1 MELIP
6 SNLQQGL
13 DGLVISSDP
22 LVSLDDNAMARVLG
36 RVGDRIVD
44 KLEPIDARQANS
56 IVAEHH
62 LTPLLSELLVR
73 RGFSA
78 GEDLAKF
85 LSPQSQALPS
95 PSMLKG
101 CEQAARLVIEAM
113 ADGKPIAIN
122 GDFDVDGMA
131 SAAMWKEFFEVM
143 GVRYEVIGHD
153 RYADGFGF
161 HKRVVDEAIRRE
173 CGLVIA
179 VDHGVANLDTAEYA
193 RGRIKTVVIDHHAL
207 SPYGKPRVDALVD
220 PADPEC
226 NFCDGKLV
234 AAGVSY
240 FVIARVEDIVR
251 NELKLI
257 DGTSAADFQV
267 EKLLGLACVAT
278 VADVGSLTGVNRII
292 LAKGLEQL
300 SQGSAS
306 KGFYQLGANAGRGAV
321 TTAEKIAFLLAARIN
336 AICRIL
342 TEDDCGRPPSELGV
356 ELLSGGISEQRA
368 STLAAIAEE
377 QNYRRQHIEND
388 IVQTSYQQLVR
399 EPGLENSILVLNENF
414 HLGTI
419 GCAAS
424 RLSEQLMR
432 PAGLFGADSDGNA
445 RGSLR
450 GAQGVDIAQAL
461 SECSTHLLKF
471 GGHRAAGG
479 CTVKPGEFEKFKDRF
494 EQVISSQLGDFR
506 PMIKPELVMSL
517 PELINREGEIVDMMQ
532 RLAPIGRDNPA
543 PKIMVPAVSL
553 GHVRS
558 IKGRHLALTCRD
570 RGYKLNAF
578 LWHHP
583 EHPEVALAYP
593 GDPNHRVSYTTGE
606 KLDLVVEPTLRSD
619 SGTSRALQYSIVKVR
634 KSRASS
640 KPLT

>member
-1 MELIP
+1 MELLP
-6 SNLQQGL
+6 SIVQHGF
-13 DGLVISSDP
+13 DGSALPSDP

-36 RVGDRIVD
+36 RVGDQIVD
-44 KLEPIDARQANS
+44 KLELIDSRQVES
-56 IVAEHH
+56 IAAEHN
-62 LTPLLSELLVR
+62 LSQLLSELLVR
-73 RGFSA
+73 RGFRA
-78 GEDLAKF
+78 GEDLAQF
-85 LSPQSQALPS
+85 LSPQSQTLPS
-95 PSMLKG
+95 PSMLRG

-113 ADGKPIAIN
+113 AGGKPIAVN

-131 SAAMWKEFFEVM
+131 SAAMWKELFEVM

-153 RYADGFGF
+153 RHRDGFGF
-161 HKRVVDEAIRRE
+161 HKRVVDEALRRE
-173 CGLVIA
+173 CGLIIA

-193 RGRIKTVVIDHHAL
+193 RGKIKTVVIDHHAL
-207 SPYGKPRVDALVD
+207 SPYGKPKVDALVD

-240 FVIARVEDIVR
+240 FVIARIEEIVR
-251 NELKLI
+251 NELKLM
-257 DGTSAADFQV
+257 DGTSAENFDV
-267 EKLLGLACVAT
+267 EKLLALTSIAT

-292 LAKGLEQL
+292 LAKGLEHI

-306 KGFYQLGANAGRGAV
+306 QGFYKLVANAGRGAA

-342 TEDDCGRPPSELGV
+342 TEEDCGRPPSELGV

-368 STLAAIAEE
+368 STLATLAEE
-377 QNYRRQHIEND
+377 QNNRRQYIASD
-388 IVQTSYQQLVR
+388 IVQMSYQQLVR
-399 EPGLENSILVLNENF
+399 ETGLKTSILIRDQNF

-432 PAGLFGADSDGNA
+432 PTGLFGADSDGNP

-450 GAQGVDIAQAL
+450 GAEGVDIAKAL

-479 CTVKPGEFEKFKDRF
+479 CTVKPGEFEKFKDQF

-506 PMIKPELVMSL
+506 PTIKPELVLSL
-517 PELINREGEIVDMMQ
+517 PELINGESEIVDMMEK
-532 RLAPIGRDNPA
+532 LAPIGRDNPA

-570 RGYKLNAF
+570 GSYKLNAF

-593 GDPNHRVSYTTGE
+593 GDPNHRVSYTRNQ

-619 SGTSRALQYSIVKVR
+619 SGTGRALQYSIVKVR
-634 KSRASS
+634 KSRAGS